1 MQFPKDFTR
10 FAKIGKHIELDKDGL
25 KCLFDADYVSVV
37 VLNGKCE
44 PYTGALFE
52 ERTRRRIE
60 EEKDSLWISSH
71 PIYSQKLKRNLVF
84 IRNMIRYL

>member
-44 PYTGALFE
+44 PYTGALF
-52 ERTRRRIE
+52 
-60 EEKDSLWISSH
+60 
-71 PIYSQKLKRNLVF
+71 
-84 IRNMIRYL
+84 